1 MDLMK
6 CRDENPVGTWTIKV
20 KDQVNPDK
28 TGRFVAWS
36 LQLWGESVDPALAKL
51 WAPAEEGQPDE
62 EQTGSNA
69 STTVSQKPK
78 PTARLPGDHGEASGE
93 ATQPGLGSATAH
105 PQPTS
110 TTGNAGNVAEPTSPT
125 DADADEGFFS
135 GISNLAS
142 SSTWLAG
149 AGAIIILSGAAIG
162 AFFFI
167 RARRQKRN
175 LFGLSNNGQGARG
188 AYEPVDDVQM
198 SLLERG
204 RRKFGKSKSESQ
216 GTKDLYDAFGDG
228 PSDEEEEDL
237 DERTALRYHDG
248 FLEDDEPNEVGPKTE
263 YKDEPESEP
272 ETFKDGEETVG
283 TKDKGKGK
291 GPSEGESG
299 SGSSSSW
306 QDAADE
312 EARV

>member
-1 MDLMK
+1 MTY
-6 CRDENPVGTWTIKV
+6 RDENPVGKWTIKV
-20 KDQVNPDK
+20 KDQINHDK

-62 EQTGSNA
+62 EQTGSDSSA
-69 STTVSQKPK
+69 TATQKPK
-78 PTARLPGDHGEASGE
+78 PTELLPGDHGEASGE
-93 ATQPGLGSATAH
+93 ANQPGLVSPTAQ
-105 PQPTS
+105 PQPTG
-110 TTGNAGNVAEPTSPT
+110 TTGEDGDIAEPTSPT

-142 SSTWLAG
+142 SSTWLVA
-149 AGAIIILSGAAIG
+149 AGAIIILSGAAIS
-162 AFFFI
+162 AFFVF

-188 AYEPVDDVQM
+188 AYQPVDDVQM

-228 PSDEEEEDL
+228 PSDEEEDDL
-237 DERTALRYHDG
+237 DERTALRFHDG
-248 FLEDDEPNEVGPKTE
+248 FLEDNEPNEEEGPKTE
-263 YKDEPESEP
+263 YRDEPEP
-272 ETFKDGEETVG
+272 ETLRDEEEAVG

-306 QDAADE
+306 QDAAEE